1 MVDDCPMTEDC
12 PAYDRDRGSCLVHP
26 GDCEFSP
33 VDGEAALI
41 LETPE
46 GTPGTAAG
54 ALPGGASGSRLGT
67 SAFEG

>member
-12 PAYDRDRGSCLVHP
+12 PAYDRDRRMCLVHP

-33 VDGEAALI
+33 VDSEAALR

-46 GTPGTAAG
+46 RADARHLRRGTAG
-54 ALPGGASGSRLGT
+54 
-67 SAFEG
+67 